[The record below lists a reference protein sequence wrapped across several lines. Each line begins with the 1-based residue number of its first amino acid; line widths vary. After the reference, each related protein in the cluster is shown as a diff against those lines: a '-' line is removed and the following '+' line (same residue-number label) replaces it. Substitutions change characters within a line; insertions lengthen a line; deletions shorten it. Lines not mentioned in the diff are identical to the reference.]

1 MDILFSCY
9 RAACEPSD
17 KYLME
22 EALNTDNTPGDTTP
36 LSPVHAMALYA
47 KQVAGSP
54 DKLRVPV
61 DQLQSF
67 DDHAASCIADLVIAR
82 AGDADPAVFFNVI
95 RQRDEDDSM
104 HRIAF
109 DTAVNTCITTTTQPV
124 ESYVDSPYRELI
136 SDRQNTAR
144 PCEYV
149 ANPASRYF
157 DISVVFFRHDVA
169 VPAAQVEHPIEGF
182 VPVEWV
188 GQAWSSP
195 LKHLGVDFFSSV
207 SSTAPEA
214 ICSAVRVSDQYPET
228 LSVVSI
234 L

>member
-9 RAACEPSD
+9 RAACEPND
-17 KYLME
+17 KYLIE
-22 EALNTDNTPGDTTP
+22 EALNTDGAPYDTTL

-54 DKLRVPV
+54 DKLTVPEW
-61 DQLQSF
+61 QLQSF
-67 DDHAASCIADLVIAR
+67 DEHAPCSADLVIAR
-82 AGDADPAVFFNVI
+82 ARGADPAVFFNVI
-95 RQRDEDDSM
+95 GQRKDDDI

-109 DTAVNTCITTTTQPV
+109 DTAANTRIATTTQPV

-136 SDRQNTAR
+136 YDRQNTAR

-149 ANPASRYF
+149 ADTASRYF
-157 DISVVFFRHDVA
+157 GISVVFFRHDVA
-169 VPAAQVEHPIEGF
+169 VPAAQVEHPIDGF
-182 VPVEWV
+182 VPVSWAEDSWF
-188 GQAWSSP
+188 AP
-195 LKHLGVDFFSSV
+195 LKHMGVDFFSSAA
-207 SSTAPEA
+207 STAPEA
-214 ICSAVRVSDQYPET
+214 ICSAVRVSDQYPDT

>member
-9 RAACEPSD
+9 RAAFSPNDQYFIEQ
-17 KYLME
+17 
-22 EALNTDNTPGDTTP
+22 ALNAGDMPDDTTP
-36 LSPVHAMALYA
+36 CSPVHAMALYA
-47 KQVAGSP
+47 KEVSGSP
-54 DKLRVPV
+54 GRLTVPEW
-61 DQLQSF
+61 QLQSF
-67 DDHAASCIADLVIAR
+67 DEHAPCSADLVIAR

-95 RQRDEDDSM
+95 GQREDDDI

-109 DTAVNTCITTTTQPV
+109 DTAANTRIAATSQTV

-136 SDRQNTAR
+136 SDQQNTAR
-144 PCEYV
+144 PCDYV
-149 ANPASRYF
+149 ADPASRYF
-157 DISVVFFRHDVA
+157 DISVVFFRHDVF
-169 VPAAQVEHPIEGF
+169 VPTAQVEHLIDGF
-182 VPVEWV
+182 VPVEWP
-188 GQAWSSP
+188 GEAWFTP

-214 ICSAVRVSDQYPET
+214 ICSAVRVNDQYPET

>member
-9 RAACEPSD
+9 RAACEPND
-17 KYLME
+17 KYLIE
-22 EALNTDNTPGDTTP
+22 EALNTDDTPGDTTL

-82 AGDADPAVFFNVI
+82 AGDADPAVFLNVI
-95 RQRDEDDSM
+95 RQREDERI

-109 DTAVNTCITTTTQPV
+109 DTAVNTCIAATTQPV
-124 ESYVDSPYRELI
+124 ESYLYSPYRELI
-136 SDRQNTAR
+136 SDQQNTAH
-144 PCEYV
+144 PWEYV
-149 ANPASRYF
+149 ANTASRYF
-157 DISVVFFRHDVA
+157 GISVVFFRHDVA
-169 VPAAQVEHPIEGF
+169 VPAAQVEHPLEGF
-182 VPVEWV
+182 VPVEWS
-188 GQAWSSP
+188 GQAWFSP
-195 LKHLGVDFFSSV
+195 LKHLGVDFFSSAA
-207 SSTAPEA
+207 STAPEA

>member
-9 RAACEPSD
+9 RAALGPSD
-17 KYLME
+17 KYLIE
-22 EALNTDNTPGDTTP
+22 DALNEDDTPGDTT
-36 LSPVHAMALYA
+36 LCSPVHAMALYA

-54 DKLRVPV
+54 DKLTVPEW
-61 DQLQSF
+61 QLQSF
-67 DDHAASCIADLVIAR
+67 DEHAPCSADLVIAR
-82 AGDADPAVFFNVI
+82 AKGADPAVFFNVI
-95 RQRDEDDSM
+95 GQREDDDI

-109 DTAVNTCITTTTQPV
+109 DTAANTRIATTSQTV

-149 ANPASRYF
+149 ADPASRYF

-214 ICSAVRVSDQYPET
+214 ICSAVRISDQYPET

>member
-9 RAACEPSD
+9 RAACEPND
-17 KYLME
+17 KYLIE
-22 EALNTDNTPGDTTP
+22 EALNTDDTPGDTTL

-124 ESYVDSPYRELI
+124 ESYLYSPYQELI
-136 SDRQNTAR
+136 SDQQNTDR
-144 PCEYV
+144 PWEYV

-157 DISVVFFRHDVA
+157 DISVVLFRHDGTY
-169 VPAAQVEHPIEGF
+169 PAAEVEHPLEGF
-182 VPVEWV
+182 VPVSWAGESWFTPLNHV
-188 GQAWSSP
+188 GY
-195 LKHLGVDFFSSV
+195 DFFDSAASA
-207 SSTAPEA
+207 APEA
-214 ICSAVRVSDQYPET
+214 ICSAVRVSDQYSET

>member
-9 RAACEPSD
+9 RATCEPND
-17 KYLME
+17 KYLIE
-22 EALNTDNTPGDTTP
+22 EALNTDNTPGNTTP

-47 KQVAGSP
+47 KQVSGSP
-54 DKLRVPV
+54 NKLRVPV

-95 RQRDEDDSM
+95 RQREDERI

-109 DTAVNTCITTTTQPV
+109 DTAVNTCITATTQPV
-124 ESYVDSPYRELI
+124 ESYLYSPYRELI
-136 SDRQNTAR
+136 SDQQNTAH
-144 PCEYV
+144 PWEYV
-149 ANPASRYF
+149 ANTASRYF
-157 DISVVFFRHDVA
+157 GISVVFFRHDGTYPTA
-169 VPAAQVEHPIEGF
+169 EVEHPLEGF
-182 VPVEWV
+182 VPVSWAEDSWF
-188 GQAWSSP
+188 AP
-195 LKHLGVDFFSSV
+195 LKHMGVDFFSSAA
-207 SSTAPEA
+207 STAPEA

>member
-9 RAACEPSD
+9 RAACEPND
-17 KYLME
+17 KYLIE
-22 EALNTDNTPGDTTP
+22 EALNTDDTPGDTTP

-54 DKLRVPV
+54 DKLTVPEW
-61 DQLQSF
+61 QLQSF
-67 DDHAASCIADLVIAR
+67 DEHAPCSADLVIAR
-82 AGDADPAVFFNVI
+82 AEGADPAVFFNVI
-95 RQRDEDDSM
+95 GQRGDDDI

-109 DTAVNTCITTTTQPV
+109 DTAVNTCIAATTQPV

-188 GQAWSSP
+188 GQAWFSP
-195 LKHLGVDFFSSV
+195 MKHLGVDFFSSV

>member
-9 RAACEPSD
+9 RAACEPND
-17 KYLME
+17 KYLIE
-22 EALNTDNTPGDTTP
+22 EALNTDDTPGDTTP

-67 DDHAASCIADLVIAR
+67 DDHAAPCSADLVIAR
-82 AGDADPAVFFNVI
+82 ARGADPAVFFNVI
-95 RQRDEDDSM
+95 RQREDERI

-109 DTAVNTCITTTTQPV
+109 DTAVNTCIAATTQPV
-124 ESYVDSPYRELI
+124 ESYLYSPYRELI

-149 ANPASRYF
+149 ADPASRYF

-169 VPAAQVEHPIEGF
+169 VPAAQVEHPIKGF
-182 VPVEWV
+182 VPVDWS
-188 GQAWSSP
+188 GQAWFSP
-195 LKHLGVDFFSSV
+195 LKHLGVDFLSSV

-214 ICSAVRVSDQYPET
+214 ICSAVRVSDQYPDT